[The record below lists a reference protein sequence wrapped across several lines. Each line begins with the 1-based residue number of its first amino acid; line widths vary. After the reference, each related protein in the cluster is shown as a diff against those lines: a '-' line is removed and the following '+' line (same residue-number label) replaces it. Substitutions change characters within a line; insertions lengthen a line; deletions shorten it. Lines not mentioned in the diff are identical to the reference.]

1 MPTRNSPAARGAAAS
16 APSGSR
22 ATRARSRRRMVQS
35 ATSAAA
41 TALANRGGR
50 LGAVGE
56 TAQTVISRLGPF
68 APPVIAVAGRYAL
81 KKPLRTAL
89 IVGALWYLGRRWW
102 TLSGATAAGEA

>member
-1 MPTRNSPAARGAAAS
+1 MPTRNSPAARGTTAS

-22 ATRARSRRRMVQS
+22 ATRARSRRRTVQS

-41 TALANRGGR
+41 SVLADRGGR

-89 IVGALWYLGRRWW
+89 IVGALWYFGRRWW
-102 TLSGATAAGEA
+102 KPSSAAAAGTT